1 MRKRYIVRLTP
12 EERDELEKL
21 VSAGEARARKLMHAH
36 ILLEADADGPNWAD
50 AQIHEALGTGTAT
63 IERVRKAF
71 VEEGLPDSLNRKQ
84 RRKNTPRKLDG
95 DQEAHLMALACSPAP
110 KGHDRW
116 TLRLLADKMVKLEYV
131 DTLSYETV
139 RQVLKKQKLS
149 LG

>member
-12 EERDELEKL
+12 EERGELEEL
-21 VSAGEARARKLMHAH
+21 VSSGKARARKLMHAH
-36 ILLEADADGPNWAD
+36 ILLEADADGSNWTD
-50 AQIHEALGTGTAT
+50 AQISEALSIGRAT
-63 IERVRKAF
+63 VERVRKAF
-71 VEEGLPDSLNRKQ
+71 VERGLPDSLNPK
-84 RRKNTPRKLDG
+84 RRSKNTPKKLDG
-95 DQEAHLMALACSPAP
+95 DQEAHLIALACSPAP

-116 TLRLLADKMVKLEYV
+116 TLRLLADNMVQLEYV